1 MTRKAIAL
9 VGGLNQSPNRFDVS
23 EGQMVE
29 CLNFEVTK
37 DGTVAGIKGYRA
49 YSGGCLFDVSFAM
62 SSSYALGYV
71 TWGYGKFTTV
81 GGDTFEYAGVGV
93 GLLSFDAGNG
103 GIMGGVAGRLPLTGE
118 RINGATGAI
127 DNYATA
133 TVATKANTA
142 AAPMLTAHRMMTWEV
157 AKGPNDANVF
167 ETTTF
172 TGDAAQADRL
182 YCTSQIGYPPGCFY
196 WKDRLHVICD
206 IPAFAFT
213 AGGTTELT
221 AGSTVY
227 LYDGASVGDGPFT
240 VERVIVEE
248 GSWAASDAGGV
259 LWLVGLV
266 LNNTIRV
273 QDQGGT
279 TTIEVRS
286 ASGGGGTLYCT
297 INSHLEPA
305 AALLSKESGPYTYSP
320 TASWTRVDLG
330 YEVRFNGGRSPFV
343 VVNRLANDAA
353 VGAASTLTSTALTVP
368 GTATSSHWSTPNNA
382 KADDGAVAFATA
394 GTSGMLNP
402 IVLTNFGFAVPTYSI
417 ITGIE
422 VTIERQKTGAGTLT
436 INDAVVELVG
446 LTRASENKAKVDAW
460 PGAFATAT
468 YGGAADLWGA
478 EVSPEAV
485 NDAAFGVRISV
496 NRSVGGSTPGV
507 AEIDVVKVRIHY
519 KPYESLVYF
528 RDATAG
534 SDVSTG
540 NVVWYYKEKGE
551 WDPTDD
557 AEGIATIYN
566 LSAPTAV
573 KSGLQIWSG
582 AGGTGTRYAD
592 TAGVAEKVYLP
603 SSAQCQAEASQY
615 EFEIGNFY
623 GSSKFEQVFGANGA
637 GPAFSYDGKYAIRI
651 RTGVENNIEK
661 PRHVAKHGYQLA
673 LGYNHGDVAFS
684 DVGAPESFAAVTG
697 GSSPV
702 SEDPD
707 FIGGA
712 VVTSLADPVYAL
724 VSIAEQSLAV
734 FCRNSVNRISGSAG
748 TFTTQVVRADSGVV
762 EYTVKDLGG
771 LLLYTDFRGI
781 GILQPSDI
789 FGQLLPRYVSSAVS
803 QFLTPRL
810 QQSGNSYL
818 TLTGPIRA
826 ETLKA
831 QNQYRI
837 YFRDRYVLTMTLV
850 GQDFI
855 PQFSLQQWNH
865 DVRSSCSGTNSSG
878 SDVAFFTTSGTL
890 VSAYGSNYAYQSEV
904 GTTFDGTYIPKRA
917 LFFLGP
923 MDSWDRE
930 KRYERVDLHVGA
942 FGYANLGTR
951 AFIDHARSGGFQ
963 ASTCIAAVA
972 GSTTGGVVAADLEQ
986 PQNFKSSVSVN
997 ARGFALSLHVEQ
1009 FGGGDGWDY
1018 TTGATLTDHKYL
1030 MPITLN
1036 EATVYFESES
1046 TIRAGR

>member
-1 MTRKAIAL
+1 MPSKVVAVR
-9 VGGLNQSPNRFDVS
+9 GGLNLSKDRFSVR
-23 EGQMVE
+23 EGELVE
-29 CLNFEVTK
+29 CYNYEIDK
-37 DGTVAGIKGYRA
+37 DGVVTSINGYRKF
-49 YSGGCLFDVSFAM
+49 SGGCLFDGTVGFG
-62 SSSYALGYV
+62 SSSADTEYQR
-71 TWGYGKFTTV
+71 WGTGPVSTP
-81 GGDTFEYAGVGV
+81 GGDTFEYAGICVPTMLFSNTSQTIVNGV
-93 GLLSFDAGNG
+93 
-103 GIMGGVAGRLPLTGE
+103 VGRLPLAGE
-118 RINGATGAI
+118 RISGAV
-127 DNYATA
+127 DSLNDYAYA
-133 TVATKANTA
+133 VVASNANT
-142 AAPMLTAHRMMTWEV
+142 MVHAHRIMTWEN
-157 AKGPNDANVF
+157 ARSWGALGDYDDTGAG
-167 ETTTF
+167 TF
-172 TGDAAQADRL
+172 GTLTAPEPL
-182 YCTSQIGYPPGCFY
+182 YCTSQIGFPPGLFY
-196 WKDRLHVICD
+196 WKDRLHVVCD

-213 AGGTTELT
+213 GGGTTELT

-227 LYDGASVGDGPFT
+227 LYDGGVEDGPFT

-273 QDQGGT
+273 QDQGGST
-279 TTIEVRS
+279 PIEVRS
-286 ASGGGGTLYCT
+286 ASGGGGVLYCT
-297 INSHLEPA
+297 ISSHLEPA
-305 AALLSKESGPYTYSP
+305 AALLSKETGPFAYATSTIAP
-320 TASWTRVDLG
+320 TTAWERVDLG
-330 YEVRFNGGRSPFV
+330 YEIRFSGGRSPFV

-353 VGAASTLTSTALTVP
+353 VGASATLTSTALTVP

-623 GSSKFEQVFGANGA
+623 GSNKFEQVFGVSGA

-684 DVGAPESFAAVTG
+684 DVGAPESYAVVTG

-712 VVTSLADPVYAL
+712 VVTALADSVYAL

-734 FCRNSVNRISGSAG
+734 FCRGSIQRISGSAG
-748 TFTTQVVRADSGVV
+748 TFTTQVVRAESGVI

-771 LLLYTDFRGI
+771 ILMYTDFRGV
-781 GILQPSDI
+781 GLLQPSDI
-789 FGQLLPRYVSSAVS
+789 FGQLLPRYVSSNVS
-803 QFLTPRL
+803 SWLTPRL
-810 QQSGNSYL
+810 QLSGNSYR
-818 TLTGPIRA
+818 TLSGLIRA
-826 ETLKA
+826 ETVKA
-831 QNQYRI
+831 KNQYRLF
-837 YFRDRYVLTMTLV
+837 FRDRYVLTMTLV
-850 GQDFI
+850 GQDFT
-855 PQFSLQQWNH
+855 PQFSMQQWAH
-865 DVRSSCSGTNSSG
+865 DVRASCSGVNSNG
-878 SDVAFFTTSGTL
+878 SDLSFFSTSGVL
-890 VSAYGSNYAYQSEV
+890 VNNSYGSNYVYQSDV
-904 GTTFDGTYIPKRA
+904 GTTFDGTGIVHRA
-917 LFFLGP
+917 LIMVSNADGP
-923 MDSWDRE
+923 QQF
-930 KRYERVDLHVGA
+930 KRYGDMSLHASA
-942 FGYANLGTR
+942 FGFMSLGVR
-951 AFIDHARSGGFQ
+951 AFVNYARSEANSTYQAVTLGSNSSTITAMDLATPTNYVQTVTFGAMGFAMLLQVEKNGGFDY
-963 ASTCIAAVA
+963 AA
-972 GSTTGGVVAADLEQ
+972 
-986 PQNFKSSVSVN
+986 
-997 ARGFALSLHVEQ
+997 
-1009 FGGGDGWDY
+1009 
-1018 TTGATLTDHKYL
+1018 GATGTNYQYL
-1030 MPITLN
+1030 MPHSINAVTIH
-1036 EATVYFESES
+1036 FEPQAPL
-1046 TIRAGR
+1046 RGGR